1 MGPWKSPKRPN
12 SFEATFSDNEAL
24 AAWTLKEQIG
34 SPKHS
39 RDIGREQVFQN
50 FITGRTTASPTSP
63 SNYSP
68 NRFSALREP
77 PSWTELKK
85 NLRYGRSGGRTALSV
100 ISPEKAP
107 KMLGEETSKLVHYG
121 RSTWATAAGD
131 MSSSLKMELAKP
143 KNPPPLAK
151 YTLRKTDLSPM
162 RTNNTGFGGFRPRQM
177 AW

>member
-68 NRFSALREP
+68 NRFSESISDTRFSARP
-77 PSWTELKK
+77 V
-85 NLRYGRSGGRTALSV
+85 NIAHRFGRA
-100 ISPEKAP
+100 
-107 KMLGEETSKLVHYG
+107 
-121 RSTWATAAGD
+121 
-131 MSSSLKMELAKP
+131 
-143 KNPPPLAK
+143 PLAAE
-151 YTLRKTDLSPM
+151 Y
-162 RTNNTGFGGFRPRQM
+162 
-177 AW
+177 